1 MPPELTAL
9 ALAGL
14 LQMGQILLM
23 AVPANRDLGPDWT
36 AGPRDTPPSR
46 PLSPLAGRL
55 QRAVANHFEGLA
67 LFTLAVIVVTL
78 SGKGS
83 TFTAACAWAYLG
95 ARILYV
101 PAYAL
106 GLSPWR
112 TIVWAAGF
120 FATAAMLL
128 AALLG

>member
-46 PLSPLAGRL
+46 SLSPLAGRL

-67 LFTLAVIVVTL
+67 LFTLAVLVVTL

-112 TIVWAAGF
+112 TIIWAAGF

-128 AALLG
+128 AALL